1 MRTHLLDSD
10 VETIYLNNKMVFT
23 EEDLDCRA
31 PDDCDIDLDVLM
43 DDEARVYH
51 SNGTIKNIAD
61 DLLF

>member
-31 PDDCDIDLDVLM
+31 PDDSVFF
-43 DDEARVYH
+43 ATF
-51 SNGTIKNIAD
+51 S
-61 DLLF
+61 